1 MSKKKRYTATDA
13 AKDTVELLVVTPVE
27 LVVVTPVVWLL
38 GKTFG
43 WVLDVT

>member
-13 AKDTVELLVVTPVE
+13 AKDTVEMVV
-27 LVVVTPVVWLL
+27 LTPVVWLL
-38 GKTFG
+38 GNTVG